1 MSVCYQGWKTTTK
14 NCPALLIQDEFGDVD
29 CDYSVFPSGIMW
41 YQHKFDEKLPDT
53 CIYVPILKL
62 FAEVVEMAD
71 LQIMPHPPEHKH
83 PLSREWIKVE
93 FWVRRA

>member
-1 MSVCYQGWKTTTK
+1 MSVCDENDCVAWKFC
-14 NCPALLIQDEFGDVD
+14 NDPQCSCSFCGFGE
-29 CDYSVFPSGIMW
+29 
-41 YQHKFDEKLPDT
+41 FDEHDDDALPTT
-53 CIYVPILKL
+53 CPYVPILKL